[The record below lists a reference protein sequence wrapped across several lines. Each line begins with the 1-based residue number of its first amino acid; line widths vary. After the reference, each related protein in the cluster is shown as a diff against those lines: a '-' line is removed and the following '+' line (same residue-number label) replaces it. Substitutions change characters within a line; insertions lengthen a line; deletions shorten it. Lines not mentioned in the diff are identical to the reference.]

1 MFETLAAAVTFLH
14 LLCSCPGQPKNAG
27 LGPGTAAEAQ
37 EFAFT
42 WNVWTMSKY
51 TCFIYRSLRTLAS
64 QHLTVS
70 SDSVLFSTAA
80 MSGFGEQRSC
90 AASLF

>member
-14 LLCSCPGQPKNAG
+14 LFCDCLGQPKNVG
-27 LGPGTAAEAQ
+27 LGTAAEAQ
-37 EFAFT
+37 EFAFVS
-42 WNVWTMSKY
+42 NVWIMSKS
-51 TCFIYRSLRTLAS
+51 TCFIYGSLRTVAS

-80 MSGFGEQRSC
+80 MIGFGEQRSC